1 MQKLI
6 TTKQVAPLNNLQ
18 MKSQNKQMKTLYTV
32 LLASVF
38 VLASCGGSANLDP
51 KAELEQLKKQH
62 AEISTK
68 IKVLEAQIAKSDT
81 SSSNSKK
88 IDVVVKE
95 ITAAPFTHYLDVYG
109 KVDVDE
115 NVNVG
120 AMMPGTVKKVYVK
133 SGQTVKEGQLLA
145 ELDNDATLAGMEEA
159 KTGLAFATDLFNKQK
174 KLWDQKIGTEVQFL
188 SAKNAKEQAEK
199 RMATLNESLD
209 MSRIKS
215 PINGQVDEVSL
226 KVGQATA
233 PGAPAIRV
241 VNLSGLKA
249 KADVAESFAGK
260 VKEGNDVVVRFPDL
274 NTEVSGKVTFSSKV
288 INPLNRTFFV
298 EVDLPSKAD
307 FQPNMLAV
315 MKIVDYQNKEALVV
329 PVNTVQNSE
338 EGQYV
343 IVAENKNGNWVA
355 AKRIVKV
362 GYTYESNCEITE
374 GLKAGDKIV
383 VTGFQDLNAGDLL
396 KM

>member
-1 MQKLI
+1 MRRYQQK
-6 TTKQVAPLNNLQ
+6 
-18 MKSQNKQMKTLYTV
+18 MKTVYVILV
-32 LLASVF
+32 AAVAL
-38 VLASCGGSANLDP
+38 LASCGENKNADP
-51 KAELEQLKKQH
+51 KVELEKLKKEH
-62 AEISTK
+62 AEITAK
-68 IKVLEAQIAKSDT
+68 IKLLEAQIAKSDT
-81 SSSNSKK
+81 SASKSKK
-88 IDVVVKE
+88 YEVIIKE
-95 ITAAPFTHYLDVYG
+95 VSSAPFVHYLDVYG

-133 SGQTVKEGQLLA
+133 TGQKVSEGQLLA
-145 ELDNDATLAGMEEA
+145 ELDNDATLAGLEEA
-159 KTGLAFATDLFNKQK
+159 KTGLAFATELYNKQK

-199 RMATLNESLD
+199 RLATLNESLD

-215 PINGQVDEVSL
+215 PISGQVDEVNL

-260 VKEGNDVVVRFPDL
+260 VKEGNEVVVRFPDL
-274 NTEVSGKVTFSSKV
+274 NTEVAAKVNFSSKV
-288 INPLNRTFFV
+288 INPLNRTFSV
-298 EVDLPSKAD
+298 EVNLPANASY
-307 FQPNMLAV
+307 QPNMLAV
-315 MKIVDYQNKEALVV
+315 MKIVDYEKKDALVV

-343 IVAENKNGNWVA
+343 IVAENKGGTWVA
-355 AKRIVKV
+355 AKRVVKV
-362 GYTYESNCEITE
+362 GYTYGSDCEITE
-374 GLKAGDKIV
+374 GLKSGDKVV
-383 VTGFQDLNAGDLL
+383 VTGFQDLNSGDLL

>member
-1 MQKLI
+1 MNS
-6 TTKQVAPLNNLQ
+6 LNKN
-18 MKSQNKQMKTLYTV
+18 MKPLYT
-32 LLASVF
+32 LIIASVF
-38 VLASCGGSANLDP
+38 LLSACGGGEATDP
-51 KAELEQLKKQH
+51 KAELEQLKKEQ
-62 AEISTK
+62 AEINSK
-68 IKVLEAQIAKSDT
+68 IKMLEAQIAKSDT
-81 SSSNSKK
+81 GKSSSKK
-88 IDVVVKE
+88 IEVVVKE
-95 ITAAPFTHYLDVYG
+95 INAAAFVHYLDVYG

-120 AMMPGTVKKVYVK
+120 AMIPGTVKKVYVK

-145 ELDNDATLAGMEEA
+145 ELDNEATLAGMEEA

-199 RMATLNESLD
+199 RLATLNETLD

-215 PINGQVDEVSL
+215 PISGQVDEVNL
-226 KVGQATA
+226 KIGQATA
-233 PGAPAIRV
+233 PGAPGIRV

-249 KADVAESFAGK
+249 IADVAESFAGK
-260 VKEGNDVVVRFPDL
+260 VKEGNEVVVRFPDL
-274 NTEVSGKVTFSSKV
+274 NTEVNGRVTFSSKV
-288 INPLNRTFFV
+288 INPLNRTFSV

-307 FQPNMLAV
+307 YQPNMLAV

-329 PVNTVQNSE
+329 PVNTVQSSE

-355 AKRIVKV
+355 AKRMVKV
-362 GYTYESNCEITE
+362 GYTYESNCEITD
-374 GLKAGDKIV
+374 GLKPGDKIV

-396 KM
+396 KL

>member
-1 MQKLI
+1 MRRYQQK
-6 TTKQVAPLNNLQ
+6 
-18 MKSQNKQMKTLYTV
+18 MKTVYFILV
-32 LLASVF
+32 AAVAL
-38 VLASCGGSANLDP
+38 LASCGESKSADP
-51 KAELEQLKKQH
+51 KVELELLKKQQ
-62 AEISTK
+62 AEITAK
-68 IKVLEAQIAKSDT
+68 IKSLEAQISKSDP
-81 SSSNSKK
+81 SASKSKK
-88 IDVVVKE
+88 YEVVVKE
-95 ITAAPFTHYLDVYG
+95 ISNAPFVHYLDVYG

-133 SGQTVKEGQLLA
+133 TGQTVSEGQLLA
-145 ELDNDATLAGMEEA
+145 ELDNDATLAGLEEA
-159 KTGLAFATDLFNKQK
+159 KTGLAFATELYNKQK

-199 RMATLNESLD
+199 RLATLNETLD

-215 PINGQVDEVSL
+215 PISGQVDEVNL

-260 VKEGNDVVVRFPDL
+260 VREGNEVVIKFPDL
-274 NTEVSGKVTFSSKV
+274 NTEVAAKVNFSSKV
-288 INPLNRTFFV
+288 INPLNRTFSV
-298 EVDLPSKAD
+298 EVNLPANASY
-307 FQPNMLAV
+307 QPNMLAV
-315 MKIVDYQNKEALVV
+315 MKIVDYEKKDALVV

-343 IVAENKNGNWVA
+343 IVAENKGGAWVA
-355 AKRIVKV
+355 AKRAVKV
-362 GYTYESNCEITE
+362 GYTYGSNCEITE
-374 GLKAGDKIV
+374 GLKPGDKVV
-383 VTGFQDLNAGDLL
+383 VTGFQDLNSGDLL